1 MRQFLVHHD
10 FPLDEEENEERINRR
25 NKDTVNKKG
34 RVVSVFVFLVFF
46 LKIILNMYNH
56 SFEKYILLH
65 NKFSNSSPRIK
76 YFICHSGVFVA
87 VYIIKR
93 RDNMQIKIKKEIRN
107 YIRNTANYWKT

>member
-1 MRQFLVHHD
+1 MKSLLRQFLVHHD

-34 RVVSVFVFLVFF
+34 RVVSVFVILVFF

-65 NKFSNSSPRIK
+65 ALQNCNVAHSMPVQNIPVLSIHSTTSHTASEIHISLTSFS
-76 YFICHSGVFVA
+76 
-87 VYIIKR
+87 
-93 RDNMQIKIKKEIRN
+93 
-107 YIRNTANYWKT
+107 ANYSTNLKQ